1 MSNLSAFLS
10 QNAIK
15 EENIKYVASKRF
27 VENNK
32 PVELEIQ
39 TITSNEDESIRKSCT
54 KKVQVPGRR
63 GQYTSDTDFEKYL
76 GLLAVRCV
84 VFPNLN
90 DKELQDSYSVMGADN
105 LLKVMLKPGEYQELL
120 KKVQAI
126 NGFDIPLDEMVEE
139 AKN

>member
-1 MSNLSAFLS
+1 MSNLSVFLS

-32 PVELEIQ
+32 PVEWEIQ
-39 TITSNEDESIRKSCT
+39 TITSNEDENIRKSCT
-54 KKVQVPGRR
+54 KKVQIPGRR

-126 NGFDIPLDEMVEE
+126 NGFDILLDEMVEE